1 MNLLGDNWFELGGG
15 TQNQRDVVV
24 ETNANWD
31 LTWRSSAAFTRIFS
45 LRRDSISIKLKFAS
59 GDLGEPTQNMGKQ
72 ANESEQC
79 C

>member
-1 MNLLGDNWFELGGG
+1 MNLLGDNWFELGEG
-15 TQNQRDVVV
+15 TKNQRDVV

-59 GDLGEPTQNMGKQ
+59 GDLGEPTQNMENKQ
-72 ANESEQC
+72 TKA
-79 C
+79 